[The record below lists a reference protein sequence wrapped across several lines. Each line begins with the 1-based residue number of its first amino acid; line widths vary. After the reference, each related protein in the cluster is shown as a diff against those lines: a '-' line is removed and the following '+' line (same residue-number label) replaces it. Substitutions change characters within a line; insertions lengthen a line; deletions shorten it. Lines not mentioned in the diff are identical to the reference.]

1 VKLGR
6 ENVLRVV
13 RGRVRVDDGV
23 LLEGTIGV
31 ADDELGVG
39 TGTLLVDETLP
50 LDTSLLL
57 DGTIRVAD
65 DELLLE
71 GTIGVA
77 DDGLGLVTG
86 RLSVDETL
94 LLTDDDDAKLVRDGN
109 TGVEEDVKFDHDDVD
124 RAVDDRT
131 GGTKYPLVVEFRGR
145 LDIVVGWISEDVLV
159 IVQDVELVVEVTAGV
174 ELMGEVLVSVPH
186 FERDVLEL
194 LP

>member
-13 RGRVRVDDGV
+13 RVRVRVDDGV
-23 LLEGTIGV
+23 LLDGGIGVVEDELGVGTGTLRVDDGMLLDGMTGVEDDMLLLEGTIGV

-39 TGTLLVDETLP
+39 TGTL
-50 LDTSLLL
+50 
-57 DGTIRVAD
+57 
-65 DELLLE
+65 
-71 GTIGVA
+71 
-77 DDGLGLVTG
+77 
-86 RLSVDETL
+86 SVDETV
-94 LLTDDDDAKLVRDGN
+94 LLTDDDDAKLVREGN
-109 TGVEEDVKFDHDDVD
+109 TGVEEDVKFDHDAVN
-124 RAVDDRT
+124 RALDDRT

-159 IVQDVELVVEVTAGV
+159 MVQDVELVVEVTVGV
-174 ELMGEVLVSVPH
+174 EGMGEVLVSVPH